1 MPIDRAL
8 IAKKL
13 DFLDTMLTRIE
24 RTEVDERAFVD
35 DPDIHDVIVF
45 RLQQAVET
53 AIDIAVHL
61 IAHLDIPRK
70 ETAKD
75 AFLLLGD
82 EHIIEEKLAQSMGK
96 AADFR
101 NRVVHGY
108 NDFDY
113 RELFRDYRQD
123 VADLREFGAQIL
135 VFLDSPR
142 ARGGKLST

>member
-13 DFLDTMLTRIE
+13 DFLNEQLTKVE
-24 RTEVDERAFVD
+24 RMEFDVTELTENA
-35 DPDIHDVIVF
+35 DIHDLIVF

-53 AIDIAVHL
+53 AIDIAVHIISQL
-61 IAHLDIPRK
+61 PIPRK

-75 AFLLLGD
+75 AFLLLGQEGVID
-82 EHIIEEKLAQSMGK
+82 RELSGKMGK

-108 NDFDY
+108 NDFDW
-113 RELFRDYRQD
+113 RILFKDYRD
-123 VADLREFGAQIL
+123 DLADLRNFGAQI
-135 VFLDSPR
+135 VSFLDS
-142 ARGGKLST
+142 AKVG